1 MLWSM
6 CTGLRTTLLLCES
19 WELSLKNCI
28 QYMSKQM
35 LTNANALGRN
45 LEIID
50 TLKMDSQKEDV
61 HEHLDSYWD
70 HVTV

>member
-1 MLWSM
+1 MIWSM
-6 CTGLRTTLLLCES
+6 CKGLRTTLLLCGS

-35 LTNANALGRN
+35 LTNANALKRN

-50 TLKMDSQKEDV
+50 T
-61 HEHLDSYWD
+61 
-70 HVTV
+70 